1 LPRLLIINQYF
12 ASREATGQLL
22 LELTEHLADEFA
34 VTVVAE
40 PPSALADETVA
51 PDPRLTV
58 VRVPAASFSRSSL
71 LGRAANYASFLTRL
85 PLSAWRT
92 GPTDVVFCL
101 TDPPVVGL
109 GALAIAKLRGA
120 PLVLGCQDVHPQLGQ
135 VTGLLDQRVIFAV
148 LRRAQRV
155 LLSRADHVVAIG
167 HKMGRVLVGLGADED
182 RVRVIPNWTDTA
194 LIRPAPR
201 PTAWAREHALDGHFV
216 VMHAGNVG
224 QLQGLETALEA
235 ARRLPQI
242 RLLIVGDGSGR
253 PALMELAAR
262 RGITNVR
269 FVPWQPHNRMGEVLS
284 SADAQLVCLMPGL
297 AGLLEPSKF
306 YGVLA
311 AGTPVLVALDDDS
324 EGAIVARRERCGVAV
339 APGDAE
345 ALADAIAGLA
355 ALPDAERAAM
365 GERGRVYAELHG
377 DRRAAAAAYADLFRS
392 VLRLSA
398 ARRS

>member
-1 LPRLLIINQYF
+1 
-12 ASREATGQLL
+12 
-22 LELTEHLADEFA
+22 
-34 VTVVAE
+34 
-40 PPSALADETVA
+40 
-51 PDPRLTV
+51 
-58 VRVPAASFSRSSL
+58 
-71 LGRAANYASFLTRL
+71 
-85 PLSAWRT
+85 
-92 GPTDVVFCL
+92 
-101 TDPPVVGL
+101 
-109 GALAIAKLRGA
+109 
-120 PLVLGCQDVHPQLGQ
+120 
-135 VTGLLDQRVIFAV
+135 
-148 LRRAQRV
+148 
-155 LLSRADHVVAIG
+155 
-167 HKMGRVLVGLGADED
+167 MGRVLVGLGADED

-392 VLRLSA
+392 VLRPSA